1 MKRIYFFATKIDILT
16 VANTVEEKTRLQYI
30 LAHHRLHPAYGPTAP
45 TYPSVARFPHLGI
58 ATAKQTGSCER
69 YIVAPLTAPI
79 VPVTRVIG
87 GNPETFFEV
96 GNCPDCVEFNAGGLW
111 GGQVLI
117 NGLVQTWS
125 DSKEAQRLM
134 RLFMSAFK
142 NVFIQKIGAYW
153 IGPEALEFLRGGGR
167 LTLNVDADPSFDI
180 QLPDRTNI

>member
-1 MKRIYFFATKIDILT
+1 M
-16 VANTVEEKTRLQYI
+16 
-30 LAHHRLHPAYGPTAP
+30 
-45 TYPSVARFPHLGI
+45 
-58 ATAKQTGSCER
+58 
-69 YIVAPLTAPI
+69 
-79 VPVTRVIG
+79 
-87 GNPETFFEV
+87 
-96 GNCPDCVEFNAGGLW
+96 
-111 GGQVLI
+111 LI